1 MAKNKNFERSYMN
14 QISKY
19 VLYVSVFLNGVLL
32 MILAGVVPFLLY
44 LSVIAN
50 LVLVWFSIK
59 CIKNISEIEED
70 IDEIMSKTDNFTEH
84 LESVHEME
92 IFYGDETLQSMI
104 DHSKQLVNDYIDLQS
119 KYFDVEVITEEEE
132 DDTTKKT
139 PSTTTKE

>member
-1 MAKNKNFERSYMN
+1 MN

-92 IFYGDETLQSMI
+92 IFYGDETLQSII

>member
-1 MAKNKNFERSYMN
+1 MN

-19 VLYVSVFLNGVLL
+19 VLYASVFLNGVLL

-104 DHSKQLVNDYIDLQS
+104 DHSKQLINDYIDLQS
-119 KYFDVEVITEEEE
+119 KYFDV
-132 DDTTKKT
+132 
-139 PSTTTKE
+139 

>member
-1 MAKNKNFERSYMN
+1 MS

-19 VLYVSVFLNGVLL
+19 VLYASVFLNGVLL

-104 DHSKQLVNDYIDLQS
+104 DHSKQLINDYIDLQS

>member
-1 MAKNKNFERSYMN
+1 MN

-19 VLYVSVFLNGVLL
+19 VLYASVFLNGVLL

-104 DHSKQLVNDYIDLQS
+104 DHSKQLINDYIDLQS

>member
-1 MAKNKNFERSYMN
+1 MN

-19 VLYVSVFLNGVLL
+19 VLYASVFLNGVLL

-70 IDEIMSKTDNFTEH
+70 IDEIMNKTDNFTEH

-92 IFYGDETLQSMI
+92 IYYGDETLQSMI
-104 DHSKQLVNDYIDLQS
+104 DHSKQLINDYIDLQS